1 MSQIAITLVRAD
13 TNQEFDVELPDDHDI
28 AGLLPALVKE
38 LGLPLTG
45 PDGNQVAYEI
55 SNKRTG
61 REYKEADTLGS
72 VGTKT
77 GDVILLTSTF
87 VAGGVWFGDDGD
99 GSFPPERGAVEPCHH
114 DFRPDKYVSD
124 ILRCVHCG
132 LRGPMVEISG
142 IPSNLLDAV
151 EGPRETFT
159 TREGVDIQ
167 PEKWVQ
173 AALLLDDALEAL
185 AKSLGCD
192 RGDEIECLDFT
203 LGRHRSEV
211 ERLENR
217 IVSLQGTIDSTA
229 SARGLRRASVVG
241 VYNLILAVSIL
252 LWVCVGQAVVWM
264 FR

>member
-1 MSQIAITLVRAD
+1 MTQIAITLVRAD

-87 VAGGVWFGDDGD
+87 VAGGWNSETARWTPKADG
-99 GSFPPERGAVEPCHH
+99 CHH